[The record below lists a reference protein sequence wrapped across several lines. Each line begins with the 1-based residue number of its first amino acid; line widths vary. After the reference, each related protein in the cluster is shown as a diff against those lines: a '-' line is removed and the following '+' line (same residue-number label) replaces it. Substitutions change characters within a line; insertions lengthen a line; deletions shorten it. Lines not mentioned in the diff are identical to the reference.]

1 MSTVAI
7 IGAGEIGAA
16 CARALAAAERV
27 RRIILIDEVAAAGK
41 ALDIQQSGPIDLFDA
56 RLEGTA
62 DLAAAIHAD
71 VCVIADRMSA
81 PAGEWTGDAGLALV
95 ARLAPLASRA
105 PLVFAGP
112 HAATLMEQAVTELHI
127 PRARLLGSAPAGLA
141 SAARALTAL
150 DAGCSA
156 TDVALGL
163 VGSGTSFV
171 IPWSQASIAGFGA
184 SSVLPQAAQARI
196 EARVARLWPPGPETL
211 GVAAARLVE
220 GVAQSSRRTFT
231 AFVVLDG
238 ELGVRGRVAALPVL
252 VSGRGLAEVRLPPLS
267 GREQVQLESALGH

>member
-27 RRIILIDEVAAAGK
+27 RRIILVDDVAAAGK
-41 ALDIQQSGPIDLFDA
+41 ALDIQQSGPIDQFDT
-56 RLEGTA
+56 RLEGTT

-81 PAGEWTGDAGLALV
+81 PAGEWMGEAGLALV
-95 ARLAPLASRA
+95 ARLAGLASRA
-105 PLVFAGP
+105 PLVLAGP
-112 HAATLMEQAVTELHI
+112 QAAALMERAVSELHI
-127 PRARLLGSAPAGLA
+127 PRARLLGSAPAALA
-141 SAARALTAL
+141 SAARAITAL

-156 TDVALGL
+156 TEVVLGL

-171 IPWSQASIAGFGA
+171 IPWSQASVTGFSA
-184 SSVLPQAAQARI
+184 SSTLPQAALARI

-211 GVAAARLVE
+211 GAAAARLVE
-220 GVAQSSRRTFT
+220 GVAESSRRTFT

-238 ELGVRGRVAALPVL
+238 ELGVRGRVATLPVI
-252 VSGRGLAEVRLPPLS
+252 VSGRGIAGVRVPALS
-267 GREQVQLESALGH
+267 GREQVQLESALGR